1 LGTNAQAGTLV
12 LNDGSSNTGTL
23 QVAALGQDT
32 VYTLPDP
39 GVGTA
44 TICLTTGN
52 CAGTGGGVTTGGGTI
67 NQLAKFTGAQ
77 AIGDSSISDDGTNVT
92 VSVDVIIQ
100 GGDLTLGTTSQAAS
114 VVMHDGNGQTTTL
127 QAGNSVGNLSF
138 ILPINAGTADQCLK
152 QSGTGNQLIWQDCD
166 GGAGGSSATLQT
178 AYDNSVNPEI
188 TLNSSV
194 GGLTIRD
201 NATPLAANLFEI
213 QNNLG
218 STTYFN
224 VTVSGVSVTGTADVT
239 GNINSSGGALQT
251 NGITRIDNTGNAVN
265 IGNITGTGA
274 ITIASVGAGNDITID
289 GADQFYRPGPVPSSM
304 HSAHLMPTST
314 SVLMTSSALPQT
326 STSQTLTS

>member
-1 LGTNAQAGTLV
+1 V
-12 LNDGSSNTGTL
+12 LHDGSSNTGTL
-23 QVAALGQDT
+23 QTAALGQNT
-32 VYTLPDP
+32 IYTLPDP

-52 CAGTGGGVTTGGGTI
+52 CAGVGGGVTTGGGTT
-67 NQLAKFTGAQ
+67 NQLAKFTSAQ
-77 AIGDSSISDDGTNVT
+77 AIGDSTISDDGTNVT

-100 GGDLTLGTTSQAAS
+100 GGDLTVGTASQAAS
-114 VVMHDGNGQTTTL
+114 VVLHDGDGQTTTL
-127 QAGNSVGNLSF
+127 QAGNSAGNLNF
-138 ILPINAGTADQCLK
+138 ILPVNAGIADQCLK
-152 QSGTGNQLIWQDCD
+152 QSGTGNQLVWQDCD

-178 AYDNSVNPEI
+178 AYNNSVNPEI

-201 NATPLAANLFEI
+201 NSTPLGTNLFEI

-224 VTVSGVSVTGTADVT
+224 VTVSGVGVTGTATAT
-239 GNINSSGGALQT
+239 GNINSTGGGIQT
-251 NGITRIDNTGNAVN
+251 NSTTRIDNSGNLVN

-289 GADQFYRPGPVPSSM
+289 GADQFIVQDASVFNALSTFNANIDIGANDIIGLPVI
-304 HSAHLMPTST
+304 LI
-314 SVLMTSSALPQT
+314 
-326 STSQTLTS
+326 